1 MTHRSDSFRPPFGA
15 ARPSLPAKRRFAT
28 RLLAAALPLLA
39 TQLTATEIIL
49 IDYNDGVAGDG
60 HDVAVNDGD
69 FSLQNTT
76 AAATAPWVLITTS
89 QFQTNNASGVGSNI
103 NWVATGGSN
112 ASDARRIAI
121 DASGTSGYTLDVGH
135 TLNAS
140 FMIRPAANWD
150 VNDTMG
156 LRLFFTDDDTMGGA
170 ATTLAE
176 FVFTGRNNATWSTE
190 TFDPVVVTDAGAVG
204 KKLFA
209 SLQTATPGATVGGEF
224 ARMDNIFVS
233 VDDTP
238 VSPILAVDSSFS
250 FTDTNGGGSFSIPVS
265 HPAGAGVT
273 TDLTISGV
281 TPTGADAGDVAVT
294 TSFNL
299 VVAPNGS
306 SQIDFTF
313 TPSSGVGTY
322 TFDLEIASDDV
333 SQSSPRVVPVQIE
346 VLPSPALTAPDTFTA
361 LNDGTSMNYVI
372 PISNDAAN
380 STTALSITDV
390 QATGTDAL
398 DVSNISFPPSVAA
411 GASDSIT
418 FDFEPSIGGGTY
430 TFDIVITST
439 DQSQSSPRSIPV
451 TITVQDPVISVAS
464 ASLDFGTFASSPG
477 PQVLTLS
484 VTNTG
489 GATDLTIDSFASFID
504 GATEFA
510 VTSYPGPIAPGASA
524 DIEITFTPGAAEGL
538 FTGTLHIVS
547 DDFAGTEPQIALRA
561 FISPSGN
568 NVAAVDFG
576 TAGSPV
582 ETGYTQFIAAEA
594 ASQTIGGVG
603 IQIVSRDGDIVGGS
617 GAGTGSLPADLLTDY
632 AATTFNGNNGNY
644 ISVILTGLET
654 GSLDLVASI
663 NYPSVYGLPSNL
675 EFGEVGGTL
684 DPVATALNR
693 PGEASYSTT
702 VEAGKTYELRLTE
715 NGNANIAFISGLLLW
730 GDSVPGGTPF
740 GNFVSAAGLDP
751 ETTGLPGLDPD
762 FDGVDTG
769 VEWVVGG
776 SANDSANPDTG
787 KLPTGTTVNAD
798 PDNDTVSS
806 DYLLFSYRLS
816 DAAAAD
822 AGTAVS
828 VEYGGDLSG
837 WTTATDGVDGV
848 VILTTADGYGS
859 GIARVDVYIP
869 VGATELFARLKVEL

>member
-1 MTHRSDSFRPPFGA
+1 MIHRSDSFRPPFGGA
-15 ARPSLPAKRRFAT
+15 CFSLPAKRRFAS
-28 RLLAAALPLLA
+28 RMFAAALPLLA
-39 TQLTATEIIL
+39 TQLSATEIIL
-49 IDYNDGVAGDG
+49 MDYD
-60 HDVAVNDGD
+60 DGD
-69 FSLQNTT
+69 AGNGVHDANINNGDIGVQDWIGDLQYS
-76 AAATAPWVLITTS
+76 TS
-89 QFQTNNASGVGSNI
+89 NVSGVGSNQNLI
-103 NWVATGGSN
+103 MGSN
-112 ASDARRIAI
+112 RTASH
-121 DASGTSGYTLDVGH
+121 TMETTGYSADVGH
-135 TLNAS
+135 TLTPS
-140 FMIRPAANWD
+140 FMWRTAANWD
-150 VNDTMG
+150 ADDRPV
-156 LRLFFTDDDTMGGA
+156 FSIFYTDDDTI
-170 ATTLAE
+170 
-176 FVFTGRNNATWSTE
+176 TGS
-190 TFDPVVVTDAGAVG
+190 PTDLFSYEVPTAGTGTYRVEDVP
-204 KKLFA
+204 
-209 SLQTATPGATVGGEF
+209 SHVIVDPGATGKTLFVRLADNASAIGGEF
-224 ARMDNIFVS
+224 YRADNIFVS
-233 VDDTP
+233 VEDTP

-265 HPAGAGVT
+265 HPAGAGAT

-333 SQSSPRVVPVQIE
+333 SQTSPRVVPVQIE
-346 VLPSPALTAPDTFTA
+346 VQPNPALTAPDTFTDV
-361 LNDGTSMNYVI
+361 NDGTSMNYVI

-390 QATGTDAL
+390 QATGTDAP
-398 DVSNISFPPSVAA
+398 DVSNIGFPGSLAA
-411 GASDSIT
+411 GASGSIT
-418 FDFEPSIGGGTY
+418 FDFAPTQGGGTY

-439 DQSQSSPRSIPV
+439 DQSQASPRTIPV

-464 ASLDFGTFASSPG
+464 ASLDFGTFASAPG

-489 GATDLTIDSFASFID
+489 GATDLTIDAFGSYID

-538 FTGTLHIVS
+538 FTGTLHILS
-547 DDFAGTEPQIALRA
+547 DDFAGTEPQIALKA
-561 FISPSGN
+561 LVFPAGN

-576 TAGSPV
+576 SAASPV
-582 ETGYTQFIAAEA
+582 APDYTQFIAAEG

-603 IQIVSRDGDIVGGS
+603 IQITSAQADIS
-617 GAGTGSLPADLLTDY
+617 AGTGAQADPLY
-632 AATTFNGNNGNY
+632 ADQARTTFNGAVGNY
-644 ISVILTGLET
+644 ISVILSGFDTGTLN
-654 GSLDLVASI
+654 LVSFHDY
-663 NYPSVYGLPSNL
+663 NYGAGVPLNL
-675 EFGEVGGTL
+675 VFGEVGGTL
-684 DPVATALNR
+684 DPVASNISR
-693 PGEASYSTT
+693 PSSASYTAA
-702 VEAGKTYELRLTE
+702 VESGKTYELRITE
-715 NGNANIAFISGLLLW
+715 NGNANLAYISGLLLW

-762 FDGVDTG
+762 FDGVATG

-776 SANDSANPDTG
+776 SANDPANPDTG
-787 KLPTGTTVNAD
+787 KLPTGTTVNTD

-848 VILTTADGYGS
+848 VILTTADGYETGV
-859 GIARVDVYIP
+859 ARVDVYIP